1 MARSSK
7 GFKVTLMLP
16 LRDNAGTSIDRDTWA
31 WWHDKLTALVAGF
44 TDMGVVSGW
53 WRGYTDE
60 NRRIT
65 IIVRSMHEV
74 RAIRKLLREARVR
87 FRQEAM
93 YLEYHAVSFE
103 EVV

>member
-1 MARSSK
+1 MPRSSK

-16 LRDNAGTSIDRDTWA
+16 LRDNAGRPIDRDTWS

-44 TDMGVVSGW
+44 TDLGVVSGW

-65 IIVRSMHEV
+65 IIVRSMREV
-74 RAIRKLLREARVR
+74 QALRRCFARHDYV
-87 FRQEAM
+87 FTKKQCIWSIT
-93 YLEYHAVSFE
+93 L
-103 EVV
+103 